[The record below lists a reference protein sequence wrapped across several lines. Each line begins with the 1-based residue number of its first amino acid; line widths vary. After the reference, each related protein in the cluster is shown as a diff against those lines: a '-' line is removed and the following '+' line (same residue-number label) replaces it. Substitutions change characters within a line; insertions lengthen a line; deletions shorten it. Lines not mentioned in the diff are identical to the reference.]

1 MPTDTFPE
9 INIAVVT
16 IVWLYTGLNAP
27 EMAEL
32 VTPTATASAISR
44 PKR

>member
-9 INIAVVT
+9 INIPLVT
-16 IVWLYTGLNAP
+16 IVWLYNGLNAP
-27 EMAEL
+27 EMAEP

>member
-16 IVWLYTGLNAP
+16 IVWLYTGLSAP
-27 EMAEL
+27 EMTEL

>member
-16 IVWLYTGLNAP
+16 IVWLLHRAQRPGMT
-27 EMAEL
+27 EL

-44 PKR
+44 PKH